1 MKLLRS
7 YSHRARQLARKHCKF
22 LFCIFFALFVLQ
34 QLNLSPLSHVA
45 LINFENFGKVSR
57 ETIHKSESSGDIE
70 SLSEFLKMS
79 LFVIEGLPKY
89 SSIPGLESLTFYL
102 WEVDPKPIIMLE
114 NSHLKWYES
123 KSEKQVIGLM
133 RYLLSKK
140 YSSGDGIVVDM
151 GINDGYI
158 AALAAAY
165 DYDVVGVDGQ
175 PECVRRF
182 MLAKAMNNWR
192 NVRVYNNIISDD
204 YISMKVPNGV
214 CGGGSRYLEGDKNVP
229 RIILNR
235 GISVAIPGETAVKSK
250 KLDELVPFEDILFF
264 HLDVEGAELSV
275 LKSATRA
282 LRERRVKNLVWE
294 FAPHR
299 WMKERSKSILEVQS
313 LMSGFICRNTMD
325 IKINDPFKSGGII
338 TNWVNYYVDTEARR
352 AILDIWCFL
361 R

>member
-1 MKLLRS
+1 MP
-7 YSHRARQLARKHCKF
+7 YNQLTRKHRKF
-22 LFCIFFALFVLQ
+22 LFGLFFALFVLQ
-34 QLNLSPLSHVA
+34 Q
-45 LINFENFGKVSR
+45 INFPPLNRVASPSLENFGKVP
-57 ETIHKSESSGDIE
+57 HKRVHESESLGDIE

-140 YSSGDGIVVDM
+140 YKSDDGIVVDM

-182 MLAKAMNNWR
+182 MLAKAINNWR

-204 YISMKVPNGV
+204 YILMKVPNGV

-229 RIILNR
+229 RIISNR
-235 GISVAIPGETAVKSK
+235 GISVTIPGETAVKSK
-250 KLDELVPFEDILFF
+250 KLDELVTFEDILFF
-264 HLDVEGAELSV
+264 HLDVEGAELNV

-282 LRERRVKNLVWE
+282 LRERRIKNLVWE

-299 WMKERSKSILEVQS
+299 WVKERSKSILEVQS
-313 LMSGFICRNTMD
+313 LMAEFICRNTMD

-338 TNWVNYYVDTEARR
+338 TNWVKYYMDTEARR